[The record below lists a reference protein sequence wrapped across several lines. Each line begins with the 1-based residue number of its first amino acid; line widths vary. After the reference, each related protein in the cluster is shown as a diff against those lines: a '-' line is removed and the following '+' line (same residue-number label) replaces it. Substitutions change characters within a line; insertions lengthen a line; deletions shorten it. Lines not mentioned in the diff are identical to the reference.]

1 MLFALETMLLI
12 NYICNHM
19 NLKKYISVLL
29 LTVVMVVF
37 ISIDLSS
44 QCPMCRIA
52 AESNLQNGGTEG
64 AGLNKGIL
72 YMLAMPY
79 ILVFTLGLIWYK
91 NRKKE
96 DI

>member
-1 MLFALETMLLI
+1 MKYTKYIALVVLILLI
-12 NYICNHM
+12 FCAESYG
-19 NLKKYISVLL
+19 
-29 LTVVMVVF
+29 
-37 ISIDLSS
+37 

-79 ILVFTLGLIWYK
+79 LLVATLGILWYK
-91 NRKKE
+91 NRKIE
-96 DI
+96 DQ

>member
-1 MLFALETMLLI
+1 MKYTRYIALIVFTLLI
-12 NYICNHM
+12 FC
-19 NLKKYISVLL
+19 
-29 LTVVMVVF
+29 
-37 ISIDLSS
+37 IDSYG

-79 ILVFTLGLIWYK
+79 LLVATLGILWYK
-91 NRKKE
+91 NRKIE
-96 DI
+96 DQ

>member
-1 MLFALETMLLI
+1 
-12 NYICNHM
+12 M
-19 NLKKYISVLL
+19 NLKKYIAVLS
-29 LTVVMVVF
+29 LTIFIVMF
-37 ISIDLSS
+37 IGIDLYS